1 MNKTGKDYESI
12 IAERICGPLDMTS
25 TRVALTPELR
35 SRLAMGHEKDG
46 KQTLPW
52 KLDAYQPAG
61 AILSTAND
69 LLKYAAAQAGLT
81 PSKLSASISQ
91 SHIIRHTDLHGRP
104 GLDLPEYFGRTATCW
119 FDANAVQPKGMDL
132 LAHGGGLGSYHAYL
146 GFDQKQHRGWLC

>member
-1 MNKTGKDYESI
+1 MSNLPRKKCMRSCRSTRSRASRARNSSIPTGGMALLGRALMNKTGKDYESI
-12 IAERICGPLDMTS
+12 IAERLCGPLDMTS

-91 SHIIRHTDLHGRP
+91 SHIIRHTDL
-104 GLDLPEYFGRTATCW
+104 
-119 FDANAVQPKGMDL
+119 
-132 LAHGGGLGSYHAYL
+132 
-146 GFDQKQHRGWLC
+146 